1 MKWILW
7 WICNHDFIPGESGF
21 EMKTVKLYWIISVN
35 SKILSKD
42 VILVSKHEMIIIEY
56 RRFGLEVLFHYTLF
70 SFTVDSSHIHMY
82 VHKILIFFLRKVSM
96 QTFVPS
102 KDTNMFQF
110 FCVSN
115 STHLILEIFRIY
127 VNTNINGMNLGHFWI
142 VFTSIIETYKLLSEC
157 YYLL

>member
-1 MKWILW
+1 
-7 WICNHDFIPGESGF
+7 
-21 EMKTVKLYWIISVN
+21 
-35 SKILSKD
+35 
-42 VILVSKHEMIIIEY
+42 MIIIEY

-82 VHKILIFFLRKVSM
+82 VHKILIFFLRKVSL

-142 VFTSIIETYKLLSEC
+142 VLTSIIETYKLLSEC
-157 YYLL
+157 YYLLIEKITYKLDTISISSGDTSNRTENYRKFRSCMIE